1 MFEPMKGDQMYE
13 GALIVRVIFQDR
25 GDGGLRVFSPDV
37 RGLHLSGADRE
48 AVLRDVVPAIK
59 ILFEKNHDL
68 RVEAHPV
75 VPTLESMFDPAAE
88 SLPIIAAMETGQ
100 FAVRRAMAA

>member
-1 MFEPMKGDQMYE
+1 MYE

-37 RGLHLSGADRE
+37 RGLHLSGTDRE

-59 ILFEKNHDL
+59 LLFEKNHGL
-68 RVEAHPV
+68 HVEAHPI
-75 VPTLESMFDPAAE
+75 VPTLESITGSAAE
-88 SLPIIAAMETGQ
+88 PMPVIAAMETGQ
-100 FAVRRAMAA
+100 FAVRRAMAV